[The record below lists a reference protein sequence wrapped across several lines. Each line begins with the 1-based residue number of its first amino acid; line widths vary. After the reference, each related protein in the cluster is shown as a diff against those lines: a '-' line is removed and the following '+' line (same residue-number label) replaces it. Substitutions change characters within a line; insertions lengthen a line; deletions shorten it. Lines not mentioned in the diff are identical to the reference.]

1 MSRWNSLYIPLISQ
15 NSSTSDHT
23 TLINR
28 AEAIVTA
35 LHSLLSAAPY
45 SPYDPFGL
53 FPDKSYPQAAKLF
66 VAPVNAGDTWLK
78 ILAAEDSAPPERIAQ
93 QLSAAAS
100 AICLYA
106 LLDGTRGDITAYQ
119 NGEPVDFFVTMTP
132 YTQAYAQPDGE
143 ALRQAL
149 SITTV
154 PNAKN
159 KDDNALPMTALSADM
174 RSMAGTL
181 NQRQVNNM
189 YARMSRHLMSKEQ
202 RAAAQS
208 LLVASAPDWE
218 SAGGYK
224 LRAVMACLG
233 LPDGWMHPDYV
244 LLRDAYQAHTRRKR
258 NPNAHLLPGSGE
270 AMEAVPDA
278 LAYRPFFAGIVEV
291 GS

>member
-1 MSRWNSLYIPLISQ
+1 MSRWNSLYIPLISP
-15 NSSTSDHT
+15 NSTDASISDHSILT
-23 TLINR
+23 ER

-35 LHSLLSAAPY
+35 LHHLLSAAPY

-78 ILAAEDSAPPERIAQ
+78 ILVAEDSAPPERIAQ
-93 QLSAAAS
+93 QLSASAS
-100 AICLYA
+100 IICLVT
-106 LLDGTRGDITAYQ
+106 LLDGTRGDISAFQ
-119 NGEPVDFFVTMTP
+119 NGVKVDFLETMTP
-132 YTQAYAQPDGE
+132 YAQPDGE

-149 SITTV
+149 SLTTV

-159 KDDNALPMTALSADM
+159 KDDNAMPMTALSADM

-224 LRAVMACLG
+224 LRTVMACLG

-258 NPNAHLLPGSGE
+258 NPNAHLLPGSAE
-270 AMEAVPDA
+270 AMETVPDA
-278 LAYRPFFAGIVEV
+278 LAYRPFFAGVVEV